1 MARTHSLAAGLESVC
16 PALGGRSHGP
26 PEAPTILAGGQ
37 LQSGGHGWGGGGQ
50 CQAGE
55 GPGLQL
61 GSWVTGLG
69 CSQPTV
75 RALLR
80 AGQRGVCADVCV

>member
-1 MARTHSLAAGLESVC
+1 MAGTHGLAARLASVC
-16 PALGGRSHGP
+16 RALGGRSHGS

-37 LQSGGHGWGGGGQ
+37 LWSGGHGWGGRGQ

-61 GSWVTGLG
+61 GSQVTRQG

-75 RALLR
+75 GALLR
-80 AGQRGVCADVCV
+80 AGQRGVRVHMYV